1 MNNTQNR
8 KIAQVKDEVMVVGID
23 VGSESHY
30 ARAFDNRGYE
40 FSAKPFKFENS
51 EQGFSEFTAWAE
63 DLRIKNGFEKILPGM
78 EPTGHYW
85 FCLGSYLTKNNMV
98 PVMVNPHHVKKSKE
112 LDDNS
117 PTKNDRKDPK
127 VIAGLVN
134 AGRYNYTYLPEGVY
148 AELRTAS
155 NLRFN
160 IEAELTSIK
169 NKIARWFSIYFP
181 EYTKVYSDLE
191 AKSGLALMKVAP
203 MPEDIVKLG
212 VKGIIQ
218 IWKKEHLKGIGK
230 DRAER
235 LVAAAQKSIGI
246 RAGKLAAQFEIK
258 ILIEDFENKNR
269 QMDEILKVLDDLLKQ
284 IPGSEKLLKI
294 KGIGLKTVAG
304 FLAEVGDLRR
314 FKDAKQIQK
323 YAGLSFKENSSGKD
337 EGKTKI
343 NKRGRKR
350 LRYLLYLASKPLVT
364 HNPEFVELHRYY
376 TKRAKN
382 PLKKIQSLIAVG
394 CKLIRVFYTLLTKNI
409 EYDAEKLLKDIKR
422 PIEFQPV
429 V

>member
-218 IWKKEHLKGIGK
+218 IWKKENLKGIGK

-258 ILIEDFENKNR
+258 VLIEDFENKNR

-343 NKRGRKR
+343 NKRG
-350 LRYLLYLASKPLVT
+350 
-364 HNPEFVELHRYY
+364 
-376 TKRAKN
+376 
-382 PLKKIQSLIAVG
+382 
-394 CKLIRVFYTLLTKNI
+394 
-409 EYDAEKLLKDIKR
+409 
-422 PIEFQPV
+422 
-429 V
+429 

>member
-1 MNNTQNR
+1 MNNTQNK
-8 KIAQVKDEVMVVGID
+8 KIEQVTTKTLVIGID

-40 FSAKPFKFENS
+40 FSTKPFKFENS

-63 DLRIKNGFEKILPGM
+63 ELKRKHGFEKILPGM

-85 FCLGSYLTKNNMV
+85 FCLGSYLTKNKME

-127 VIAGLVN
+127 VIAGLVRE
-134 AGRYNYTYLPEGVY
+134 GRYSYTYLPEGVY

-169 NKIARWFSIYFP
+169 NKLARWFSIYFP
-181 EYTKVYSDLE
+181 EYVKVYSDLE
-191 AKSGLALMKVAP
+191 AKSGVAIMKVAP

-212 VKGIIQ
+212 VKGINQ
-218 IWKKEHLKGIGK
+218 IWKKENLKSIGK
-230 DRAER
+230 ARAER
-235 LVAAAQKSIGI
+235 LVAAAQESIGMKS
-246 RAGKLAAQFEIK
+246 GKMAAQLEIK
-258 ILIEDFENKNR
+258 LLIEDFENKNR
-269 QMDEILKVLDDLLKQ
+269 QMDEILRVLDDLLKK
-284 IPGSEKLLKI
+284 IPGSDKLLKI
-294 KGIGLKTVAG
+294 KGVGIKTVTG
-304 FLAEVGDLRR
+304 FLAEVGDVRR
-314 FKDAKQIQK
+314 FTNAKQVQK
-323 YAGLSFKENSSGKD
+323 YAGLSFKENSSGKN

-350 LRYLLYLASKPLVT
+350 LRYLLYLAAKPLVT

-394 CKLIRVFYTLLTKNI
+394 CKLIRVFYTLLTKNVD
-409 EYDAEKLLKDIKR
+409 YNAQKLLKDIKR
-422 PIEFQPV
+422 PKEFQPV
-429 V
+429 A